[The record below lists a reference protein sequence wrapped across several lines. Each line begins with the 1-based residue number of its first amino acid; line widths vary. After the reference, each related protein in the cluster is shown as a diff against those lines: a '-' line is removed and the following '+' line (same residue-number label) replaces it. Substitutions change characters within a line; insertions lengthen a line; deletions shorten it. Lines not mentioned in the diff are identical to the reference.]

1 MLAFITA
8 GVCHDVGHDGFNNAF
23 HINAMTN
30 RAIESNDTSV
40 QEYFHAA
47 SYFKTLQRDNCNFVH
62 KFSPLEFKL
71 LRKRVIGLILATD
84 MAKHTSDLSALKT
97 LLQNNNIVNGKNI
110 DYFTNTE
117 DENQKFANQQQVMEI
132 CIHTCDVS
140 VPVRDFAEVK

>member
-1 MLAFITA
+1 
-8 GVCHDVGHDGFNNAF
+8 
-23 HINAMTN
+23 
-30 RAIESNDTSV
+30 
-40 QEYFHAA
+40 
-47 SYFKTLQRDNCNFVH
+47 
-62 KFSPLEFKL
+62 
-71 LRKRVIGLILATD
+71 